1 VAAGAEMLIAALP
14 PAGEYPS
21 LAASSVMLG
30 AVYVPVAL
38 SWTLI
43 FRATKVLNFATGQF
57 LLLGTFLYYALA
69 AEFHWPLYA
78 ALLGS
83 LVVIAALGA
92 ICYALLLRPLTGLD
106 LFGPVILMLGVG
118 IVITNVTAIIW
129 GPSNR
134 ILPNVFT
141 DRNYH
146 LPGGIVLDTIR
157 IGAFI
162 IALVSI
168 AFLLII
174 LRYTRLGVQMKA
186 AAEHPTL
193 ASQAGIRISVIYMI
207 GWAVACF
214 LGTLAGITYAY
225 TNILG
230 APLADNVGNLGIAP
244 ALIGG
249 LGSVPGAIVGG
260 ILVGFAETFGTAFFG
275 GAAADAVVWVI
286 LLCILIFRPQGI
298 LGTPLVE
305 RV

>member
-1 VAAGAEMLIAALP
+1 MSIAGLP
-14 PAGEYPS
+14 PLGEYPS
-21 LAASSVMLG
+21 LTASSIILA
-30 AVYVPVAL
+30 AVYVPVSL

-57 LLLGTFLYYALA
+57 LLLGTFIYYAMA
-69 AEFHWPLYA
+69 GQFHWPWYE

-83 LVVIAALGA
+83 LVAIAGLGA
-92 ICYALLLRPLTGLD
+92 ICYVTLLRPLTGLD
-106 LFGPVILMLGVG
+106 LFGPVILLLGVG
-118 IVITNVTAIIW
+118 IVITNVTAVVW

-134 ILPNVFT
+134 ILPEVFT
-141 DRNYH
+141 DHEYH
-146 LPGGIVLDTIR
+146 LPGGIVIDTIR
-157 IGAFI
+157 GAAFV
-162 IALVSI
+162 IALLCI
-168 AFLLII
+168 AFLLVI
-174 LRYTRLGVQMKA
+174 LRYTRLGVLMKA
-186 AAEHPTL
+186 AAEQPTL
-193 ASQAGIRISVIYMI
+193 ASQSGIRIGVVYAI
-207 GWAVACF
+207 GWAVACG

-230 APLADNVGNLGIAP
+230 APLATEVGDLGIAP

-260 ILVGFAETFGTAFFG
+260 LLVGFAETFGTAFFG
-275 GAAADAVVWVI
+275 GAAADAVVWLI

>member
-1 VAAGAEMLIAALP
+1 MSIAGLP
-14 PAGEYPS
+14 PLGEYPS
-21 LAASSVMLG
+21 LAASSIILA
-30 AVYVPVAL
+30 AVYVPVSL

-57 LLLGTFLYYALA
+57 LLLGTFIYYAMA
-69 AEFHWPLYA
+69 GQFHWPWYEA
-78 ALLGS
+78 ILGS
-83 LVVIAALGA
+83 LVAIAGLGV
-92 ICYALLLRPLTGLD
+92 ICYVTLLRPLTGLD
-106 LFGPVILMLGVG
+106 LFGPVILLLGVG

-134 ILPNVFT
+134 ILPEVFT
-141 DRNYH
+141 DHEYH
-146 LPGGIVLDTIR
+146 LPGGVVIDTIR
-157 IGAFI
+157 GGAFV
-162 IALVSI
+162 IALLCI

-174 LRYTRLGVQMKA
+174 LRYTRLGVLMKA
-186 AAEHPTL
+186 AAEQPTL
-193 ASQAGIRISVIYMI
+193 ASQSGIRIGVVYAI
-207 GWAVACF
+207 GWAVACG
-214 LGTLAGITYAY
+214 LGTVAGIAYAY

-230 APLADNVGNLGIAP
+230 APLATEVGDLGIAP

-260 ILVGFAETFGTAFFG
+260 LLVGFAETFGTAFFG
-275 GAAADAVVWVI
+275 GAAADAVVWLI

>member
-1 VAAGAEMLIAALP
+1 MIAGLP
-14 PAGEYPS
+14 PLGEYPS
-21 LAASSVMLG
+21 LAASSVMLA
-30 AVYVPVAL
+30 AVYVPVSL

-57 LLLGTFLYYALA
+57 LLLGTYLYYALI
-69 AEFHWPLYA
+69 AEFHWPLYG

-83 LVVIAALGA
+83 LVVIAGLGA
-92 ICYALLLRPLTGLD
+92 LCYALLLRPLTGLG
-106 LFGPVILMLGVG
+106 LFGPVILLLGVG

-134 ILPNVFT
+134 ILPDFFT
-141 DRNYH
+141 DHNYH
-146 LPGGIVLDTIR
+146 LPGGIVVDTVS
-157 IGAFI
+157 IGTFVV
-162 IALVSI
+162 ALISI
-168 AFLLII
+168 AFLLFT
-174 LRYTRLGVQMKA
+174 LRYTQLGVQMKA

-193 ASQAGIRISVIYMI
+193 ASQSGIRISVIYAI
-207 GWAVACF
+207 AWAVACI

-275 GAAADAVVWVI
+275 GAAADAVVWLI
-286 LLCILIFRPQGI
+286 LLCVLIFRPQGI

>member
-1 VAAGAEMLIAALP
+1 MSIAGLP
-14 PAGEYPS
+14 PLGEYPS
-21 LAASSVMLG
+21 LAASSIMLA

-57 LLLGTFLYYALA
+57 LLLGTYFYYAMA
-69 AEFHWPLYA
+69 GQFHWPWYE
-78 ALLGS
+78 ALPGS
-83 LVVIAALGA
+83 LVAIAALGA
-92 ICYALLLRPLTGLD
+92 ICYATLLRPLTGLD

-118 IVITNVTAIIW
+118 IVITNVTAVIW
-129 GPSNR
+129 GPSNL
-134 ILPNVFT
+134 ILPEVFT
-141 DRNYH
+141 DHNYH

-157 IGAFI
+157 IAAFV
-162 IALVSI
+162 IALLCI
-168 AFLLII
+168 AFLLLI
-174 LRYTRLGVQMKA
+174 LRYTRLGVLMKA

-193 ASQAGIRISVIYMI
+193 ASQSGIRISVIYAV
-207 GWAVACF
+207 GWAVACI

-230 APLADNVGNLGIAP
+230 APLATEVGNLGIAP

-260 ILVGFAETFGTAFFG
+260 LLVGFAETLGTAFFG